1 MNMRQDKIPK
11 AIYKFTATPI
21 KIPMAFLTEIE
32 IPLNLY
38 GTTEDPK

>member
-1 MNMRQDKIPK
+1 MRQDKRPK

-21 KIPMAFLTEIE
+21 KIPKAFLTEIE
-32 IPLNLY
+32 ISLNSY